1 MKIMRSHILS
11 ILLAFLGAFALA
23 GCTAAQQAAFA
34 TNVATFNND
43 VALIDSTIAAVSTA
57 LANNCS
63 QLAAT
68 GQALATLVGTSTAA
82 GAGLT
87 GVDAAIVSYCQAHPA
102 NITTAVSA
110 TASAISAGKAAAA
123 AAKAG
128 N

>member
-1 MKIMRSHILS
+1 MRQFLYA
-11 ILLAFLGAFALA
+11 AFLGIALA
-23 GCTAAQQAAFA
+23 GCTVAQQAAFGA
-34 TNVATFNND
+34 DIAAFNND
-43 VALIDSTIAAVSTA
+43 VALIDSSIATVSTA
-57 LANNCS
+57 LANNCT

-68 GQALATLVGTSTAA
+68 GQALATLIGTSTAA

-87 GVDAAIVSYCQAHPA
+87 GVDAAIVSYCQAHPT

-110 TASAISAGKAAAA
+110 TAAAVSAGKAAQA